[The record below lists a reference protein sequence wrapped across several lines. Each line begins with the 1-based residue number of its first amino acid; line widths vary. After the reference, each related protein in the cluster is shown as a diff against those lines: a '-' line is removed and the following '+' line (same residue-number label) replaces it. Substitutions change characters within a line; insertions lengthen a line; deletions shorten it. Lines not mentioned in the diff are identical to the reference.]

1 MNKKGSIVTIGVF
14 DGVHIG
20 HRIIIKKAQEEAKR
34 YGLTT
39 HVLSIIYPFDYYTQN
54 FKGLI
59 ITPAERLEK
68 IEDLGVDSV
77 TFLDLVEIKN
87 LSPEEFVKD
96 ILLKLA
102 NAVKIIVGHDFRFGK
117 DRKGDVNFLRFLGN
131 KYGFSVYEV
140 PPIFHKNHRISSTFI
155 RELINEGRI
164 NEANE
169 FLGGPYHISG
179 IVVEGKRF
187 GRKLGFPTINI
198 RRPNERLVV
207 PRNGVYIV
215 RVHVDGNYFPGVMN
229 IGLNPTVSDDHNLK
243 YEVHI
248 IDFSG
253 NLYNKK
259 VRVQLLSFLRDEEKF
274 KSIEELKEKIQE
286 DVERTRQFFNHN
298 FQMFKE
304 EKKIEVQIDSDRSRW
319 YVVER

>member
-1 MNKKGSIVTIGVF
+1 MNKKGSIVTVGVF
-14 DGVHIG
+14 DGVHMG
-20 HRIIIKKAQEEAKR
+20 HRIIIKKAQEEAKQ
-34 YGLTT
+34 YGLNT
-39 HVLSIIYPFDYYTQN
+39 HVLSIIYPFDYYKKN

-68 IEDLGVDSV
+68 IENLGVDSV

-102 NAVKIIVGHDFRFGK
+102 NTVKVIVGHDFKFGR

-131 KYGFSVYEV
+131 KYGFSVCEV
-140 PPIFHKNHRISSTFI
+140 PPIFHKNKRISSTFI
-155 RELINEGRI
+155 RELISDGRI
-164 NEANE
+164 DEANE
-169 FLGGPYHISG
+169 FLGEPYHISG
-179 IVVEGKRF
+179 VVVEGKRL

-207 PRNGVYIV
+207 PKNGVYVV
-215 RVHVDGNYFPGVMN
+215 RVYIDGDYFPGVMN
-229 IGLNPTVSDDHNLK
+229 IGLNPTVSDDQNLK
-243 YEVHI
+243 YEVYI

-253 NLYNKK
+253 DLYNKK
-259 VRVQLLSFLRDEEKF
+259 VKVQLLDFLRGEEKF
-274 KSIEELKEKIQE
+274 KNIEELKEKIRE
-286 DVERTRQFFNHN
+286 DVERARRFFNHN
-298 FQMFKE
+298 LQTVKE
-304 EKKIEVQIDSDRSRW
+304 DREIEVQVDSDRFRW